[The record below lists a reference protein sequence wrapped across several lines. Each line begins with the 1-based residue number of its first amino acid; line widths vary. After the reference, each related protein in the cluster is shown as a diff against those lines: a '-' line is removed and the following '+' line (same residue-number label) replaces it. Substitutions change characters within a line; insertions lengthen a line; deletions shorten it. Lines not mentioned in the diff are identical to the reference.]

1 MLPLWIIDI
10 TNQSERRDEFIHLV
24 EQIEHVFISKKN
36 NSATCD
42 TQNEAKS
49 SYHSNSQ
56 DANGPTQ
63 GTGFDSSHEPT
74 VEHPIIFSEKNLISE
89 EERKATR
96 NAKLKGNYWF
106 YSSYEYNEF
115 FDELKDN
122 NCVEE
127 LKDTANRLYNFQEAL
142 VEDAKKFI
150 AELRCSN
157 AKPYQP
163 INIVILGDVTESLT
177 QLVFSS
183 MAAILQKE
191 KGRFLSGHIH
201 QGMGII
207 GVLYVPCD
215 VNARDIDE
223 RRKILRLLREID
235 VQHSITSIRGYD
247 NMMLYQDVQN
257 RTECTYQRLNNREV
271 AEYLVQCLVHMYLAC
286 DINHPLFSGTGSDD
300 AFYFSMGASSIYFDM
315 TVEDKNDANLVASEL
330 VNIFKENGDFERTE
344 VDIELLEMDNYSA
357 TKFVSM
363 FNVGDVD
370 IEDNEGIRKPNPHPI
385 SNFLHRNLKRLYYEF
400 YLRFFPAELLRDTMQ
415 KVEDSTNKKLEEISV
430 NCSKV
435 YNNAEAAMPGAVRRV
450 LSKVN
455 KNVGGLAFVEN
466 KIKDLQEALSKEK
479 KNIQRAINSHY
490 WNSILDRKDSS
501 FDDYHD
507 TYLSDIRSKNSGAGC
522 NAMKQEVLGK
532 LKNQLS
538 NEQTLL
544 ATIVRCLFL
553 GIVSVLGGLPILIF
567 LSPDVINLGDVQR
580 FAPLWG
586 ILLFILPFVIQCI
599 YHFFYQRNK
608 RRMIHMLKI
617 YYSHDAYARL
627 ANRIESEAES
637 MYNKMLALLDEYLE
651 RCKCIRNQVSIITPD
666 PSLKLLFPR
675 GKFNQPLNGGVFDD
689 EPLISEDDIE
699 GSYMKVN
706 YKPELVNNLTRDQY
720 FILIN
725 HFSDTF
731 ANLFTGVSLTDS
743 HSRRFDETIGDYVF
757 IGRDEILR
765 EKEEKWAE
773 TKQKFN
779 AELFKCIKE
788 NMLPRAFPTIGE
800 KLLQYS
806 KKFESYNIL
815 EYMIA
820 YAATNGE
827 FSTQNDTE
835 YADVKMNRSID
846 ALVDPYLPFY
856 TTQHQCSEFDEIY
869 KRYIFI
875 TRWKTYDK
883 IALNRLLPEEDF
895 DSVARVERVF
905 TAEQQALENAKNK
918 KNRNADKAASAPMKS
933 ADSECVE
940 GEKRSTSAL
949 SSIILWSVCPDAN
962 SNEWINLFDVE
973 SFNQAYEDRNI
984 FREIMNKND

>member
-36 NSATCD
+36 NSVSCDATS
-42 TQNEAKS
+42 EEKS
-49 SYHSNSQ
+49 SYHSNHQ
-56 DANGPTQ
+56 EADDTTQ
-63 GTGFDSSHEPT
+63 VGELNSSHET
-74 VEHPIIFSEKNLISE
+74 IVEHPIIAPEKGLISE
-89 EERKATR
+89 DERKATR
-96 NAKLKGNYWF
+96 NAKLKGNYWY

-127 LKDTANRLYNFQEAL
+127 LKDSANRLYKFQEAL
-142 VEDAKKFI
+142 VSDAKKFI
-150 AELRCSN
+150 AELRRSN
-157 AKPYQP
+157 VKPYQP
-163 INIVILGDVTESLT
+163 INIVVLGDVTESLT

-207 GVLYVPCD
+207 GMLYVPCD
-215 VNARDIDE
+215 VNARDIE
-223 RRKILRLLREID
+223 QRKKVLRLLREID
-235 VQHSITSIRGYD
+235 VQHNITSIRGYD

-257 RTECTYQRLNNREV
+257 RTECAYQQLNNREV

-330 VNIFKENGDFERTE
+330 VNIFKENGDYERTA
-344 VDIELLEMDNYSA
+344 VDVELLDKDNYSA
-357 TKFVSM
+357 TRFVGM

-370 IEDNEGIRKPNPHPI
+370 VDDNEGIRKPNPHPI

-450 LSKVN
+450 LAKVN

-466 KIKDLQEALSKEK
+466 KIKDLQESLSKEK
-479 KNIQRAINSHY
+479 KSIQRAINSHY
-490 WNSILDRKDSS
+490 WNAILDRKDTT

-507 TYLSDIRSKNSGAGC
+507 AYLSDIRSKNSGAGC
-522 NAMKQEVLGK
+522 NAMKQEVLGR
-532 LKNQLS
+532 LKNHLG

-544 ATIVRCLFL
+544 STIVRCFLL
-553 GIVSVLGGLPILIF
+553 GIVSVLGGLPILAF

-580 FAPLWG
+580 FAVLWG
-586 ILLFILPFVIQCI
+586 ILLFILPAIIQCI

-637 MYNKMLALLDEYLE
+637 MYNKLLALTDEYLE
-651 RCKCIRNQVSIITPD
+651 RCKSIRNQVSIITPD

-675 GKFNQPLNGGVFDD
+675 GKFNQPLNGGEFDD
-689 EPLISEDDIE
+689 EPLISQDDIE
-699 GSYMKVN
+699 GSYIKVN

-725 HFSDTF
+725 HLSDTF
-731 ANLFTGVSLTDS
+731 ATLFTDVSLIDS

-757 IGRDEILR
+757 VGRDELIR
-765 EKEEKWAE
+765 QKEEKWVE
-773 TKQKFN
+773 TKQLFN
-779 AELFKCIKE
+779 TELFRCIKE
-788 NMLPRAFPTIGE
+788 NMMPRAYPTIGE

-806 KKFESYNIL
+806 NKSENYNIL

-835 YADVKMNRSID
+835 YADVKMNRSLD
-846 ALVDPYLPFY
+846 RLVNTYLPHY
-856 TTQHQCSEFDEIY
+856 TTQLQCSEFDDIY
-869 KRYIFI
+869 KRYIFV

-883 IALNRLLPEEDF
+883 VVLNRLLPEEDF
-895 DSVARVERVF
+895 DSVARVERVY
-905 TAEQQALENAKNK
+905 TAEQQALENAKK
-918 KNRNADKAASAPMKS
+918 KKDRISGK
-933 ADSECVE
+933 ADSTPKKSVEAECQE
-940 GEKRSTSAL
+940 GEKRSMSAL

-962 SNEWINLFDVE
+962 SNEWFNLFEVE
-973 SFNQAYEDRNI
+973 NFNQAYEDRNI